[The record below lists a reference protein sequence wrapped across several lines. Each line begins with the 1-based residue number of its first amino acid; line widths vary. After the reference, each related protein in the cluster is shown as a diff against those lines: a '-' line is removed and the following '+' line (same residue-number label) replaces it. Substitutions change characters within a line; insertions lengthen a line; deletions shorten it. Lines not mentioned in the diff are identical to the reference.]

1 MKNHFTS
8 DNMKTKQQIQER
20 IDFLES
26 RQKDGVQ
33 VKDTLV
39 LLRLAQTASVD
50 DMQEEL
56 VNSVTN
62 PWVLP
67 FAYIRDILWVLE

>member
-1 MKNHFTS
+1 
-8 DNMKTKQQIQER
+8 MKTNQQIQER

-26 RQKDGVQ
+26 RQKDGVP

-39 LLRLAQTASVD
+39 LLKWALTASVD
-50 DMQEEL
+50 DMHEEL

-62 PWVLP
+62 P
-67 FAYIRDILWVLE
+67 